1 MKNEQKKIATT
12 ALKLLQRKK
21 WNTIELNEIKKKS
34 KVKSFDKIIKNKQD
48 VLRKINN
55 YFDYQLS
62 LSIRNI
68 EKSDNKD
75 MIFEIIM
82 MRFDILQKYRKAIK
96 SIFVSLKNKP
106 NQLICFLPEI
116 LDSIILMI
124 TCINISNK
132 GIVNNLKVKGIL
144 IVYISSFLIWIKDE
158 SPSLEKTMTALDNYL
173 NQGESILNFIKK
185 S

>member
-82 MRFDILQKYRKAIK
+82 MRFDILQNYRKAIL
-96 SIFVSLKNKP
+96 SLFNSFKQKP
-106 NQLICFLPEI
+106 KQLIFLLPEL
-116 LDSIILMI
+116 LDSILNMVKV
-124 TCINISNK
+124 TNISYK
-132 GIVNNLKVKGIL
+132 GIKGQLKIKGVFI
-144 IVYISSFLIWIKDE
+144 IYISTFLTWVKDE
-158 SPSLEKTMTALDNYL
+158 TESLEKTMTALDKYL
-173 NQGESILNFIKK
+173 DQAGSMLKIIK
-185 S
+185 